1 MHLACAQ
8 AHCAAAGAP
17 LLPPVCKH
25 WARRGA
31 CAFQARCFFRHPPE
45 ARAAPAAAAPPG
57 AVRADAASR
66 AAAWRAWNQA
76 GAGAREP
83 PGAAASATALPP
95 EAAGLSGAGAGSAVS
110 ANAAPR
116 PHAAAE
122 PCDETP
128 PPPRHAE
135 ATGTLRAAA
144 ARPPARRCG
153 AARNDFRA
161 GVFRRCGRPPCPN
174 PCPAG
179 CASTIFCVASRL
191 ACGPA
196 LPGQRAGLGAGW
208 ARPARP
214 VAWSLAGSHRQR
226 EAPRP
231 VAGSATGP
239 RIRWVGSRAGRTT
252 KSDGAAA
259 CPPACTPSD
268 AAGGCWTRSGGA
280 RWRRARACW
289 TWPAARAR
297 SRSSWST

>member
-1 MHLACAQ
+1 MPTWQRGEAQLAAGRRRTCRRCGADIGSAPEFPIEGVGRMHLACAQ

-45 ARAAPAAAAPPG
+45 ARAAPAADAPPG

-83 PGAAASATALPP
+83 PGAATAATALPS
-95 EAAGLSGAGAGSAVS
+95 EAAGLSGAGVGS
-110 ANAAPR
+110 APR
-116 PHAAAE
+116 PGAAVRPRTAHTAAE
-122 PCDETP
+122 ACGETP

-161 GVFRRCGRPPCPN
+161 GVFRRCGRPPRPN
-174 PCPAG
+174 PCPG
-179 CASTIFCVASRL
+179 CASTTFFVASRL
-191 ACGPA
+191 ACKTA
-196 LPGQRAGLGAGW
+196 LPQPACGPQRWLGAPSPAGRQVPGRLASA
-208 ARPARP
+208 AR
-214 VAWSLAGSHRQR
+214 GT
-226 EAPRP
+226 RP
-231 VAGSATGP
+231 VAGSAMGP
-239 RIRWVGSRAGRTT
+239 HI
-252 KSDGAAA
+252 
-259 CPPACTPSD
+259 C
-268 AAGGCWTRSGGA
+268 
-280 RWRRARACW
+280 
-289 TWPAARAR
+289 
-297 SRSSWST
+297 